1 MARELTRRRFV
12 AVAGAPTLAALADC
26 SASPDDADAGTE
38 STQSTNATGTGT
50 TTTTPTAESLDL
62 REANVVGVEYDGD
75 GESYRFSVTL
85 FHDDDGEPGYANWW
99 QVETLAGDQLGRREL
114 VHAHG
119 TQRFTRSDTVEIPS
133 GTRYVVVRGHD
144 ETHGYGGR
152 AVVVDLDDGTTDAV
166 GQGSK
171 PQSFEN
177 YTATVTTG

>member
-1 MARELTRRRFV
+1 MTRELTRRRFV
-12 AVAGAPTLAALADC
+12 ALAGTPTLAALAGC
-26 SASPDDADAGTE
+26 SASPDDADAGVE
-38 STQSTNATGTGT
+38 STQPTDATGTGT
-50 TTTTPTAESLDL
+50 TTTTPTAASLDL

-85 FHDDDGEPGYANWW
+85 YHDDDGEPGYANWW

-152 AVVVDLDDGTTDAV
+152 AMLVAVDSGETRSVD
-166 GQGSK
+166 QGSE
-171 PQSFEN
+171 PESFEQ
-177 YTATVTTG
+177 ATCP